1 MNLKSRRFFLVLA
14 LLLLATNLFAFQFSP
29 LSQVYE
35 VKGAGA
41 AKTYTI
47 TNDSDEPIAV
57 EVSALRRDQDEN
69 GNEVNSDASA
79 YFSIQPAR
87 SIIQPQKSLIV
98 RVQYRG
104 PQTVTS
110 ELSFR
115 IKAEQI
121 QYSQGKSTTN
131 QSMFNFLYVYISSAY
146 VEPTKVLEKV
156 VVSSIS
162 ETEDG
167 QLALKLTN
175 AGTVHQVLNDLVVNI
190 KDEYGNLIE
199 LSTIEQLP
207 DVSGMNLL
215 ARKSVTKNIPWP
227 DGLAKNSTYKATID
241 YNFKYENN

>member
-1 MNLKSRRFFLVLA
+1 MHMKSRRLLFVLS

-35 VKGAGA
+35 VSGAGA

-69 GNEVNSDASA
+69 GNEVNADASA

-104 PQTVTS
+104 PKTVTS

-121 QYSQGKSTTN
+121 QYSQGKATTN

-146 VEPTKVLEKV
+146 VEPSKVMEKV

-162 ETEDG
+162 QSEDG
-167 QLALKLTN
+167 DLNLKLTN
-175 AGTVHQVLNDLVVNI
+175 AGTVHQVLNDLILNI
-190 KDEYGNLIE
+190 MDADGNLVE
-199 LSTIEQLP
+199 LSTVEQLP
-207 DVSGMNLL
+207 EVSGMNLL
-215 ARKSVTKNIPWP
+215 ARKSVTKTIPWP
-227 DGLAKNSTYKATID
+227 EGLAKNSTYKATVK